1 MRLED
6 IDERYDWK
14 ILLLCHASTIIWQQC
29 SSVPER
35 VFGEVKITNCLG
47 SFVSGEKGTRV
58 RDQPLSCL
66 GSFLLSSLCTPVDI
80 LPS

>member
-47 SFVSGEKGTRV
+47 SFVSGGEG
-58 RDQPLSCL
+58 DQGPRSASVLSWQ
-66 GSFLLSSLCTPVDI
+66 
-80 LPS
+80 LPALKSVYTCRHTT